1 MSDEKKVTH
10 PGPDDPEATHWTAG
24 DARRTFQETGRQRP
38 DPRQESD
45 RKRTT
50 ASTPAVKRADAR
62 ATKWEKAPNQPDSR
76 PAQAH
81 QPARAARRTR
91 KARLRLT
98 RVDPWSVMKTS
109 LLFGVAGAIIFFIAP
124 WIIWG
129 IIGASG
135 AFDSMNKV
143 VNDLISSPSSNSKF
157 QLSDYVNTGRVL
169 GLTALIGAINAVL
182 FTAIST
188 LFSFLY
194 NLAAEI
200 MGGLEVTLAE
210 D

>member
-10 PGPDDPEATHWTAG
+10 PGPDDPEAIHWTAG
-24 DARRTFQETGRQRP
+24 DARRTFHEKGERP

-50 ASTPAVKRADAR
+50 ASTPVRRTDSRGAQG
-62 ATKWEKAPNQPDSR
+62 EKAPNQQEPHRS
-76 PAQAH
+76 PQAH
-81 QPARAARRTR
+81 QPARAPRRTR

-109 LLFGVAGAIIFFIAP
+109 LLFGVAGAVIFFIAT

-143 VNDLISSPSSNSKF
+143 VNDLISSPSSTSKF
-157 QLSDYVNTGRVL
+157 ELSDYVNTGRVL

-194 NLAAEI
+194 NLAAQI

>member
-1 MSDEKKVTH
+1 MSDETKVTH
-10 PGPDDPEATHWTAG
+10 RTPDDPEATHWTAG
-24 DARRTFQETGRQRP
+24 DARRTFHGSDRP

-45 RKRTT
+45 HRRTT
-50 ASTPAVKRADAR
+50 ASTPVRR
-62 ATKWEKAPNQPDSR
+62 GATTWEEAGGQRPEKASR
-76 PAQAH
+76 PARG
-81 QPARAARRTR
+81 PRRTR

-109 LLFGVAGAIIFFIAP
+109 LLFGVAGAVIFFIAT
-124 WIIWG
+124 WVIWG

-135 AFDSMNKV
+135 AFDSLNKV
-143 VNDLISSPSSNSKF
+143 VNDLISSPTSTSKA

-169 GLTALIGAINAVL
+169 GLTALVGAINAVL

-188 LFSFLY
+188 LFAFLY
-194 NLAAEI
+194 NLAAQV

>member
-10 PGPDDPEATHWTAG
+10 PGPDDPEAIHWTAG
-24 DARRTFQETGRQRP
+24 DARRTFHEKGEERP

-50 ASTPAVKRADAR
+50 ASTPLRRTDSRGAQG
-62 ATKWEKAPNQPDSR
+62 EKAPNQQEPHRS
-76 PAQAH
+76 PQAH
-81 QPARAARRTR
+81 QPARAPRRTR

-109 LLFGVAGAIIFFIAP
+109 LLFGVAGAVIFFIAT

-143 VNDLISSPSSNSKF
+143 VNDLISSPSSTSN
-157 QLSDYVNTGRVL
+157 
-169 GLTALIGAINAVL
+169 
-182 FTAIST
+182 AIS
-188 LFSFLY
+188 
-194 NLAAEI
+194 AHWPRPCGA
-200 MGGLEVTLAE
+200 GGC
-210 D
+210 

>member
-24 DARRTFQETGRQRP
+24 DARRTFQEKGRQRP

-50 ASTPAVKRADAR
+50 ASTPAVK
-62 ATKWEKAPNQPDSR
+62 PDSR

-109 LLFGVAGAIIFFIAP
+109 LLFGVAGAIIFFIAT

-143 VNDLISSPSSNSKF
+143 ANDLISSPSSNSKF

>member
-10 PGPDDPEATHWTAG
+10 PGPDDPEAIHWTAG
-24 DARRTFQETGRQRP
+24 DARRTFHEKGEERP

-50 ASTPAVKRADAR
+50 ASTPLRRTYSRGAQG
-62 ATKWEKAPNQPDSR
+62 EKAPNQQEPHRS
-76 PAQAH
+76 PQAH
-81 QPARAARRTR
+81 QPARAPRRTR

-109 LLFGVAGAIIFFIAP
+109 LLFGVAGAVIFFIAT

-143 VNDLISSPSSNSKF
+143 VNDLISSPSSTSKF
-157 QLSDYVNTGRVL
+157 ELSDYVNTGRVL

-194 NLAAEI
+194 NLAAQI

>member
-1 MSDEKKVTH
+1 
-10 PGPDDPEATHWTAG
+10 
-24 DARRTFQETGRQRP
+24 
-38 DPRQESD
+38 
-45 RKRTT
+45 
-50 ASTPAVKRADAR
+50 
-62 ATKWEKAPNQPDSR
+62 
-76 PAQAH
+76 
-81 QPARAARRTR
+81 
-91 KARLRLT
+91 
-98 RVDPWSVMKTS
+98 MKTS
-109 LLFGVAGAIIFFIAP
+109 LLFGVAGAVIFFFAT

-143 VNDLISSPSSNSKF
+143 VNDLISSPSSTSKF
-157 QLSDYVNTGRVL
+157 ELSHYVNTGRVL

-194 NLAAEI
+194 NLAAQI

>member
-1 MSDEKKVTH
+1 MSDEKTVMH
-10 PGPDDPEATHWTAG
+10 PGPDDPEATRWTAG
-24 DARRTFQETGRQRP
+24 DARRTFQGEGQQRP

-50 ASTPAVKRADAR
+50 ASTPTRKRTDSS
-62 ATKWEKAPNQPDSR
+62 ATTWEKAPSQSQSR
-76 PAQAH
+76 PAQAR

-109 LLFGVAGAIIFFIAP
+109 LLFGVAGAVILFIAT

-135 AFDSMNKV
+135 ALDSLNKV
-143 VNDLISSPSSNSKF
+143 ANDLISSPSSNSKF

-194 NLAAEI
+194 NLAAQI

>member
-24 DARRTFQETGRQRP
+24 DARRTFQETGRQRS

-76 PAQAH
+76 P
-81 QPARAARRTR
+81 
-91 KARLRLT
+91 
-98 RVDPWSVMKTS
+98 
-109 LLFGVAGAIIFFIAP
+109 GAIIFFIAT